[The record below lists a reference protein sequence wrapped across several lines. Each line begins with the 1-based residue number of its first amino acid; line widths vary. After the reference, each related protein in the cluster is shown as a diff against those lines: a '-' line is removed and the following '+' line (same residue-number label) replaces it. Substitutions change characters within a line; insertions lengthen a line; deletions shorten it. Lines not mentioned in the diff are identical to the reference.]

1 MDHSIYIYGMK
12 FPNRLFVGGLSKF
25 AEAKELADFFEFF
38 GTVIDAKII
47 MNKQGASK
55 GYGFVTFS
63 GKTDVENVIKQGQL
77 FFQGKKLNIGPAVRK
92 QTPDAPGETVV
103 VVQHPISS
111 GAHSVTKLAQPSSP
125 PALSPIQ
132 PQIFFNNPPVVYRPP
147 FYGYHY

>member
-47 MNKQGASK
+47 MNKHGASK

-92 QTPDAPGETVV
+92 QV
-103 VVQHPISS
+103 
-111 GAHSVTKLAQPSSP
+111 
-125 PALSPIQ
+125 
-132 PQIFFNNPPVVYRPP
+132 FNNSLPWCGIKVFIFLRETGAVKTPINNFVLDT
-147 FYGYHY
+147 